1 MNDILS
7 PKVSII
13 IPSYNKAE
21 LLIEMIESIMAQTYK
36 NWELIIVDDG
46 SDEINYMKILSFVKS
61 DERCTYTKRNREPKN
76 GDTCRNIGVDM
87 AQGEYLILFD
97 SDDVVAPNCLEQRV
111 RFMQAHPEIDYA
123 SFPYAKFQNGDIDYQ
138 RTAKK
143 LYKKVDD
150 NDILLSIL
158 KADYP
163 FTVWSNIYRKAAI
176 ENIKWD
182 ENVFIYQDF
191 DFMFNCALA
200 GLRHGYC
207 DLDID
212 YYYRQFT
219 DGSNVSGKTIS
230 KEKCDS
236 TIYLFSKTIDSLK
249 MHGLYDKYR
258 EDFLHFLILHY
269 VRLLNGASM
278 PNINC
283 YVDFVTLNYRNRI
296 WRFKLAKPLAN
307 LKKGRL
313 NTLLVDYAIGLLFG
327 RKDYIKTAN
336 FLLKHRIGKV
346 LKK

>member
-1 MNDILS
+1 MNDFLS

-21 LLIEMIESIMAQTYK
+21 LLIEMIESIIAQTYK

-46 SDEINYMKILSFVKS
+46 SDEINYMKILSFVTS

-111 RFMQAHPEIDYA
+111 RFMQSHPEIDYA
-123 SFPYAKFQNGDIDYQ
+123 SFPYAEFQNGDIDYQ

-143 LYKKVDD
+143 LYKEVDD

-163 FTVWSNIYRKAAI
+163 FTVWSNIYRKTAI

-200 GLRHGYC
+200 GLRHGYG

-236 TIYLFSKTIDSLK
+236 TLYLFSKTLSILK
-249 MHGLYDKYR
+249 ENVNYKKFKKAFFNFIL
-258 EDFLHFLILHY
+258 LHFSRLLMSQDDGYSNKMVDYIDMCAKY
-269 VRLLNGASM
+269 YPCKVRLSM
-278 PNINC
+278 
-283 YVDFVTLNYRNRI
+283 L
-296 WRFKLAKPLAN
+296 
-307 LKKGRL
+307 
-313 NTLLVDYAIGLLFG
+313 TLLEHFKQHSRYRLMCIGYFLLFG
-327 RKDYIKTAN
+327 NIRYLRNYLKMFVQKRK
-336 FLLKHRIGKV
+336 G
-346 LKK
+346 